1 MTGYTQEVSYDYTNQ
16 SCSGNRSD
24 FNSGQNR
31 CGIVRIVQEEWTLK
45 HGVLKQYYKSQ
56 LLLSTPACSKAC
68 LDQMQTEQADF
79 IELPMPSE
87 KNISADTENVSDS
100 IPAIRIK
107 TKEGVSF
114 EVFSN
119 VSTEVLKYLI
129 EVVIHAEWW

>member
-1 MTGYTQEVSYDYTNQ
+1 MTTQTSLVAEQVRLQ
-16 SCSGNRSD
+16 QWAEQVRVCKNRPRGMD
-24 FNSGQNR
+24 VETWCAQNNITKANYYYR
-31 CGIVRIVQEEWTLK
+31 LRRVR
-45 HGVLKQYYKSQ
+45 
-56 LLLSTPACSKAC
+56 KAC

-129 EVVIHAEWW
+129 EVVIHAE